1 MTSSQEPSDG
11 WPRPIV
17 LSLDDLSRTH
27 QELVSA
33 ARAQFLRSL
42 PDPQE
47 ARVAFVRSL
56 NLQTLMRNGWFPDLS
71 LSFLEIRQVAEAFN
85 DSPER
90 AQAASEFLCASLR
103 DQLHDIE
110 AKLISAFPNRAEILR
125 DAFQAHRERKWNLSV
140 TVFLTQVDGL
150 FYDRFLKSLF
160 TRADQDELAERIEEV
175 SDELDGA
182 MLRRLLYDDWPLAM
196 SRSERAKQPGDF
208 TQLNRHRVL
217 HGEVTD
223 FGTEENSLKAISLLN
238 YCALVLPKPEQ
249 GPSEA
254 NGSE

>member
-1 MTSSQEPSDG
+1 MTTSQEPSAG

-17 LSLDDLSRTH
+17 LSLDDWSRTH
-27 QELVSA
+27 QELVRA
-33 ARAQFLRSL
+33 ARAHYLSYL
-42 PDPQE
+42 PGIQE
-47 ARVAFVRSL
+47 ARTAFVRSL

-85 DSPER
+85 DSPEQ

-103 DQLHDIE
+103 DQLHDVE
-110 AKLISAFPNRAEILR
+110 AKLISAFPNRSEILR

-160 TRADQDELAERIEEV
+160 SRADQDELAECIEEV
-175 SDELDGA
+175 SDELDSA
-182 MLRRLLYDDWPLAM
+182 MLRGLLYGDWPLAM
-196 SRSERAKQPGDF
+196 SRGERAQQPGGF
-208 TQLNRHRVL
+208 SELNRHRVL

-249 GPSEA
+249 ADED
-254 NGSE
+254 GSE